1 MSWSSKKSSRIHSRF
16 FSRDS
21 AGVPWK
27 KVRQDL
33 GSIPTVRLPRALSI
47 QKATKLLLDDWVK
60 KSASKKTSVLPKN
73 CPQMFMAAAF
83 IKSKNWNQSKCL
95 STDEW
100 IDKIQY
106 IHTMEYYLAIKRH
119 EVLIHIHMGGLRKP
133 YAK

>member
-1 MSWSSKKSSRIHSRF
+1 
-16 FSRDS
+16 
-21 AGVPWK
+21 
-27 KVRQDL
+27 
-33 GSIPTVRLPRALSI
+33 
-47 QKATKLLLDDWVK
+47 
-60 KSASKKTSVLPKN
+60 
-73 CPQMFMAAAF
+73 MFMAAAF
-83 IKSKNWNQSKCL
+83 IKSKNWNQLKCL